1 MNAEPRG
8 RVVHSQAMTLASPL
22 SRITHEASAAT
33 ADTLILRVN
42 SERDRQ
48 DVRDRRD

>member
-1 MNAEPRG
+1 MNTSTAI
-8 RVVHSQAMTLASPL
+8 ADPL
-22 SRITHEASAAT
+22 LS
-33 ADTLILRVN
+33 RVN

>member
-1 MNAEPRG
+1 MN
-8 RVVHSQAMTLASPL
+8 T
-22 SRITHEASAAT
+22 SAAI
-33 ADTLILRVN
+33 AETLLLRVN